1 MYLKLIA
8 KLLVVKTQVLGV
20 DEKLLPVCSSMEPSV
35 EPTRK
40 SPMSSRCREW
50 PFSIYGL
57 YVERKTREFLTAN
70 FVESQ
75 ILRC

>member
-1 MYLKLIA
+1 
-8 KLLVVKTQVLGV
+8 
-20 DEKLLPVCSSMEPSV
+20 VCSSMEPSV

>member
-1 MYLKLIA
+1 
-8 KLLVVKTQVLGV
+8 
-20 DEKLLPVCSSMEPSV
+20 
-35 EPTRK
+35 
-40 SPMSSRCREW
+40 MSSRCREW